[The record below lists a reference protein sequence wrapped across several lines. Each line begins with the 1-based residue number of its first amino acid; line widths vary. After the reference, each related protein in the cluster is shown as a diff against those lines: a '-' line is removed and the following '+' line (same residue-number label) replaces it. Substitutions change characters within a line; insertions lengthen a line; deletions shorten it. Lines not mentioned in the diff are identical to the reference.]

1 VSPPESAQRPAAVA
15 RIRFGAW
22 SEDRDLA
29 LEFPA
34 AWRVSLCAP
43 RDGPDVGEEG
53 GRAAFARP
61 IGAPRLREIARGRRR
76 PCIVIDD
83 LTRPTPGRRL
93 VPAVL
98 EELRAAGIEARD
110 VLVLA
115 GVANHRPM
123 TRPDL
128 ERKVGAE
135 VLAACR
141 TSQHFSWDRCVP
153 IGTTSGGT
161 PVEINAEFLAADLRI
176 LVGSIIP
183 HAGTGFSGGSKLLLP
198 GLASIASAEAFHRGA
213 AARGRFAVAESEA
226 RLEADEAARLAGVDF
241 LVNSIPNSR
250 MEIAGLVT
258 GDVVAAHRAGVEIAR
273 RVFASPTPAG
283 QDVCVLSLYPK
294 DGEFLQHL
302 TAFAP
307 WSTAPQRIV
316 REGGSIVVALEGGEG
331 LGFHSLFGPGMRLAA
346 PAATRVRGRDLAFF
360 APCVDRG
367 SLPDAVRDDTRLFR
381 SWDETL
387 AWLAAKHGAQAS
399 VAVFPCATMQLAEA
413 GG

>member
-1 VSPPESAQRPAAVA
+1 MATSHDPARGAA
-15 RIRFGAW
+15 AKIRIGAW
-22 SEDRDLA
+22 SDDRELA

-34 AWRVSLCAP
+34 GWQVAVCAP
-43 RDGPDVGEEG
+43 RDGRDIGDAGV
-53 GRAAFARP
+53 RAAFERP
-61 IGAPRLREIARGRRR
+61 IGAPRLRELARGRRR

-98 EELRAAGIEARD
+98 EELREAGIEARD

-123 TRPDL
+123 ARPDF

-141 TSQHFSWDRCVP
+141 TANHFSWDACVR
-153 IGTTSGGT
+153 IGTTSRGS

-183 HAGTGFSGGSKLLLP
+183 HAGTGFSGGSKLLFP
-198 GLASIASAEAFHRGA
+198 GIASIASAEAFHRGSA
-213 AARGRFAVAESEA
+213 SRGRFAVAESEA
-226 RLEADEAARLAGVDF
+226 RLEADEAARMARVDF
-241 LVNSIPNSR
+241 LVNSIPSSR
-250 MEIAGLVT
+250 MQIAGLVT

-273 RVFASPTPAG
+273 RVFATPTPAG
-283 QDVCVLSLYPK
+283 QDACVLSLYPK

-307 WSTAPQRIV
+307 WATAPERIV
-316 REGGSIVVALEGGEG
+316 REGGSVVVALEGGEG
-331 LGFHSLFGPGMRLAA
+331 LGHHSLFGPGMRLAA
-346 PAATRVRGRDLAFF
+346 PHATRLRGRELAFF
-360 APCVDRG
+360 APCVERG
-367 SLPDAVRDDTRLFR
+367 SLPDAVRDETRLFR
-381 SWDETL
+381 SWGETL
-387 AWLAAKHGAQAS
+387 AWLAARHGDAAS
-399 VAVFPCATMQLAEA
+399 VAVFPCATLQLAE
-413 GG
+413 GGC

>member
-1 VSPPESAQRPAAVA
+1 MSATESQPRAAQVA
-15 RIRFGAW
+15 QIRFGAW

-34 AWRVSLCAP
+34 GWRIATCLP
-43 RDGPDVGEEG
+43 HDGPDIGAAGVQ
-53 GRAAFARP
+53 AAFDAP
-61 IGAPRLREIARGRRR
+61 IGAPRLRELARGRRS
-76 PCIVIDD
+76 PCVVIDD

-98 EELRAAGIEARD
+98 EELRHAGIEARD
-110 VLVLA
+110 VLLLA

-128 ERKVGAE
+128 ERKLGAE

-141 TSQHFSWDRCVP
+141 VSNHFSWDHCVR
-153 IGTTSGGT
+153 IGTTSRGT
-161 PVEINAEFLAADLRI
+161 PVEINAEFLDADLRI

-183 HAGTGFSGGSKLLLP
+183 HGGTGFSGGSKLLLP
-198 GLASIASAEAFHRGA
+198 GIASIASAEAFHRGA
-213 AARGRFAVAESEA
+213 AARGRYGVLLTEA
-226 RLEADEAARLAGVDF
+226 RLEADEAARMARVDF
-241 LVNSIPNSR
+241 LVNSVPNSR
-250 MEIAGLVT
+250 MGIAGLVT

-273 RVFASPTPAG
+273 RVFASPTPVG
-283 QDVCVLSLYPK
+283 HDVAVLSLYPK

-307 WSTAPQRIV
+307 WQTAPERIV
-316 REGGSIVVALEGGEG
+316 REGGTLVVALDGSEG

-346 PAATRVRGRDLAFF
+346 PRATRVKGRDLVFF
-360 APCVDRG
+360 SPCVDGG
-367 SLPDAVRDDTRLFR
+367 SLPAPARDETLLFR
-381 SWDETL
+381 TWEETL
-387 AWLAAKHGAQAS
+387 AWLRAKHGDEAS

-413 GG
+413 VC

>member
-1 VSPPESAQRPAAVA
+1 MGPTQNGERAASIA

-34 AWRVSLCAP
+34 AWRVALCPP
-43 RDGPDVGEEG
+43 RDGPDVGEAG
-53 GRAAFARP
+53 VRAAFEHP
-61 IGAPRLREIARGRRR
+61 IGAPRLRELARGRRR

-98 EELRAAGIEARD
+98 DELRHAGIEARD
-110 VLVLA
+110 VLLLA

-123 TRPDL
+123 TRADL

-141 TSQHFSWDRCVP
+141 TSNHFSWEGCVP
-153 IGTTSGGT
+153 IGTTSRGT

-198 GLASIASAEAFHRGA
+198 GIASIASAEAFHRGA
-213 AARGRFAVAESEA
+213 AARGRYAEAANDA
-226 RLEADEAARLAGVDF
+226 RLESDEAARMARVDF

-250 MEIAGLVT
+250 MGIAGLVT
-258 GDVVAAHRAGVEIAR
+258 GDVVAAHRTGVEIAR

-307 WSTAPQRIV
+307 WQTAPERIV
-316 REGGSIVVALEGGEG
+316 REGGSVVVALEGGEG
-331 LGFHSLFGPGMRLAA
+331 LGFHSLFGPGRRLAA
-346 PAATRVRGRDLAFF
+346 PRATRVRGRDLVFF
-360 APCVDRG
+360 APGVDRG

-381 SWDETL
+381 RWDETL
-387 AWLAAKHGAQAS
+387 AWLAAKHGDAAS
-399 VAVFPCATMQLAEA
+399 VAVFPCATMQLAE